1 MKKKHILSNCIELD
15 FSDAQS
21 IGATTPAPD
30 WRNQGRMVF
39 ATQGVLT
46 LKYPKLGS
54 STDHFIVQRLFR
66 KNEI

>member
-1 MKKKHILSNCIELD
+1 MKKKRILSNCIELD
-15 FSDAQS
+15 FSDVPS

-30 WRNQGRMVF
+30 WRNQGRTVI

-54 STDHFIVQRLFR
+54 STDYFIVQRLFR

>member
-1 MKKKHILSNCIELD
+1 MKKKRILSNCIELD

-30 WRNQGRMVF
+30 WRNLSRTVI

-66 KNEI
+66 INEI